1 MQRFLISIEWTIEYK
16 NDNFDKKI
24 AFDTIIEMLD
34 INDHSCKNWY
44 KTLEDI
50 YEMKTN
56 NFDGYVHKVN
66 HINEEYLKYE
76 IFNQYLHKIEIECYL
91 VENYNLKDFKAKY
104 LDTWILMQNSNII
117 RAFEKNISNFNYK
130 ENDEILAF
138 IKIINISLNQ
148 LA

>member
-1 MQRFLISIEWTIEYK
+1 LPSSLQHLTFGHDFNQIV
-16 NDNFDKKI
+16 
-24 AFDTIIEMLD
+24 
-34 INDHSCKNWY
+34 DHLVLPTSVQQLTFGHN
-44 KTLEDI
+44 
-50 YEMKTN
+50 
-56 NFDGYVHKVN
+56 
-66 HINEEYLKYE
+66 
-76 IFNQYLHKIEIECYL
+76 FNQYLHKIEIECYL